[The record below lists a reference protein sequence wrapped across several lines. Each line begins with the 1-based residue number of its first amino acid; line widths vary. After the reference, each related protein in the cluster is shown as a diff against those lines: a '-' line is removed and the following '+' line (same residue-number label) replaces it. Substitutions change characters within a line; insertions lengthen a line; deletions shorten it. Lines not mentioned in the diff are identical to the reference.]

1 MNNTKIDFLI
11 HFIIGGLIVA
21 IINYCSKHFKT
32 KFVALIPAIP
42 ALGIYG
48 LFLTVNDKKDLND
61 YLLNISNFILI
72 SLGFYMLIFII
83 NKFIKRIFISLVIS
97 LLIWFLVVYKFCKI

>member
-21 IINYCSKHFKT
+21 IINYCSKNFKT
-32 KFVALIPAIP
+32 KLVALIPAVP

-48 LFLTVNDKKDLND
+48 LFL
-61 YLLNISNFILI
+61 
-72 SLGFYMLIFII
+72 
-83 NKFIKRIFISLVIS
+83 
-97 LLIWFLVVYKFCKI
+97 